1 MEAEVNN
8 DNDVTVNHS
17 EIDITLGIDMKCT
30 INACVENH
38 ETNKLQC
45 GQCKR
50 KVHYTC
56 SLLPPYQLQR
66 YLIAGLGPYY
76 SKFVCSNCVK
86 VPDSIL
92 KEITMTDN
100 VVSLQNEITMQ
111 KEKIEC
117 YEQELA
123 ELRELVASHRI
134 DTEKISSKKRKIAD
148 CSDSTE
154 EAILPEDKA
163 KDTEGENENKVI
175 NDLSRMFETRFAK
188 IETKLVDLI
197 QQNLPKLQETEN
209 SDMTSPLPYAKVG
222 KVKESIN
229 TNFRDIII
237 AAKNEELAEERD
249 KKLRQHNIIVHGRC
263 ESANNE
269 ENDQIFINDMMKDL
283 SVGAIHP
290 KSVLRI
296 GKQDSGKPR
305 PIKVAFNSNDDKT
318 KVMTSLRYL
327 KGKEMY
333 TRISITDDYTL
344 AERKMIRDFV
354 EKAKKQNRELG
365 EDAKSIVVVRGTPK
379 NGLFLKEITKEKRA
393 QVQTEVPL
401 SNSQ

>member
-1 MEAEVNN
+1 
-8 DNDVTVNHS
+8 
-17 EIDITLGIDMKCT
+17 
-30 INACVENH
+30 
-38 ETNKLQC
+38 
-45 GQCKR
+45 
-50 KVHYTC
+50 
-56 SLLPPYQLQR
+56 
-66 YLIAGLGPYY
+66 
-76 SKFVCSNCVK
+76 
-86 VPDSIL
+86 
-92 KEITMTDN
+92 MTDN
-100 VVSLQNEITMQ
+100 VVNLENVITMQ
-111 KEKIEC
+111 KEKIES
-117 YEQELA
+117 YEQELG

-134 DTEKISSKKRKIAD
+134 DTEKISSKKRKLAD

-365 EDAKSIVVVRGTPK
+365 EDAKSVVVVRGTPK
-379 NGLFLKEITKEKRA
+379 TDFF
-393 QVQTEVPL
+393 
-401 SNSQ
+401 